1 MPWIRIMYLYP
12 DNITDDLIETFNSS
26 DRILKYMD
34 IPLQHASDH
43 VLKMMNR
50 HIDKDEIHELITKL
64 RTKIDDLVLRT
75 TFIVG
80 FPGER
85 EEDFEEL
92 LNFIKK
98 EKFDKLGVF
107 EYSDEEGTRSYSFNE
122 KLDEKTKA
130 ERREKIMDAQMDIS
144 RASLEKRVG
153 TVMKCL
159 VEDGEAGEYTL
170 RSFMDAPD
178 VDGQVYVTSDKDLE
192 IGSFVDV
199 KIIEA
204 LEYDLRGEIYEPSK

>member
-1 MPWIRIMYLYP
+1 MYLYP

-64 RTKIDDLVLRT
+64 RTKIADLVLRT

-85 EEDFEEL
+85 EEDFQEL

>member
-64 RTKIDDLVLRT
+64 RTKIADLVLRT

-85 EEDFEEL
+85 EEDFQEL

>member
-1 MPWIRIMYLYP
+1 
-12 DNITDDLIETFNSS
+12 
-26 DRILKYMD
+26 
-34 IPLQHASDH
+34 
-43 VLKMMNR
+43 
-50 HIDKDEIHELITKL
+50 
-64 RTKIDDLVLRT
+64 
-75 TFIVG
+75 
-80 FPGER
+80 
-85 EEDFEEL
+85 
-92 LNFIKK
+92 
-98 EKFDKLGVF
+98 
-107 EYSDEEGTRSYSFNE
+107 
-122 KLDEKTKA
+122 
-130 ERREKIMDAQMDIS
+130 MDAQMAIS

-178 VDGQVYVTSDKDLE
+178 VDGQIYVTSDKDLE